1 MQPTPL
7 SAQMVGLTQAEPTE
21 GRKAIPLT
29 AVTFVTGAE
38 LFGFNSG
45 NLAPAPPTSIVSM
58 WVDATLIAPAVS
70 VIINTGLQNIV
81 VQGGT
86 QKYIIL
92 TCQNPLAATISLSGV
107 GAGNV
112 PIILYNYNVEFT
124 GVFTT
129 KPADAPRGAGFKGAS
144 VAVPRT
150 PGGHGA
156 SI

>member
-7 SAQMVGLTQAEPTE
+7 TAQMLGLTQAEPAE
-21 GRKAIPLT
+21 GRKAIPING
-29 AVTFVTGAE
+29 ATFVTGAE
-38 LFGFNSG
+38 VFGVNSS

-86 QKYIIL
+86 QKYIII
-92 TCQNPLAATISLSGV
+92 TCQNPINLTISLSGV

-124 GVFTT
+124 GVLVGT
-129 KPADAPRGAGFKGAS
+129 PSDAPRGAGFKGS
-144 VAVPRT
+144 RVAVPRT

>member
-1 MQPTPL
+1 MPSIPL
-7 SAQMVGLTQAEPTE
+7 SAQMVGLTQAEPAE
-21 GRKAIPLT
+21 GRKAIPING
-29 AVTFVTGAE
+29 ATFVSGVE
-38 LFGFNSG
+38 VFGFNSS

-92 TCQNPLAATISLSGV
+92 TCQNPLQLTISLSGV

-124 GVFTT
+124 GVFTG
-129 KPADAPRGAGFKGAS
+129 ASSDAPHGAGFKGS
-144 VAVPRT
+144 RVAVPRT